1 MLARRRSN
9 QVTFAI
15 PDKMTDI
22 IFIIILVD
30 TIKSVETIRG
40 NFISPVLETFQK
52 SSNYFPIVRNYV

>member
-1 MLARRRSN
+1 
-9 QVTFAI
+9 
-15 PDKMTDI
+15 MTDI

-52 SSNYFPIVRNYV
+52 GSNYFPIVRIYL